1 MRGSEGEGGSFGW
14 QGGGA
19 LSGRAIMLPLP
30 GHAKRW
36 VPIPQRPLAALVR
49 ESGPCIPLAAAAGT
63 GFESGLQS
71 SADWGYIVIT
81 NVYEP
86 AAGELGTHWELLAGL
101 HVRSVIMF
109 QPSRKHPYCIYNY
122 VEHSK

>member
-49 ESGPCIPLAAAAGT
+49 ESGPYIPLAAAAGI

-71 SADWGYIVIT
+71 SVDWGYSDHQRLRIC
-81 NVYEP
+81 
-86 AAGELGTHWELLAGL
+86 GWRLGTHWELLAGL
-101 HVRSVIMF
+101 LGQNFCM
-109 QPSRKHPYCIYNY
+109 
-122 VEHSK
+122 